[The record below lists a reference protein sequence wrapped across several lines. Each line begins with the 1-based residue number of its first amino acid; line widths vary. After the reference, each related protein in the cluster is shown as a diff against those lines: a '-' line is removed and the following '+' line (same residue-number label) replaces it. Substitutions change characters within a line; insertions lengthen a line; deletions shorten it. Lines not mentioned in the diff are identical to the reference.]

1 MFLSGGKDPSASV
14 ELRVLKQLC
23 VYRHVAVALEEIET
37 CHRMKPR
44 QRDDRRGLFTAPK
57 LLPCVKLYSLV
68 QNCLM
73 NIRQFYMGRLEA

>member
-1 MFLSGGKDPSASV
+1 
-14 ELRVLKQLC
+14 
-23 VYRHVAVALEEIET
+23 
-37 CHRMKPR
+37 MKPR